1 MRHCCAE
8 EVRAGFQ
15 VRLRA
20 STLLALQLVLRVLM
34 LPLLLPISGNSG
46 EVLPCPA
53 FVGDGESFHPRDDC
67 GENARLV
74 TRGFGAPRIFCNV
87 TLAIN
92 LASNC
97 DRFLR

>member
-1 MRHCCAE
+1 MI
-8 EVRAGFQ
+8 AGDGE
-15 VRLRA
+15 RR
-20 STLLALQLVLRVLM
+20 R

-74 TRGFGAPRIFCNV
+74 ASGFGAPRIV
-87 TLAIN
+87 TLQSQSRIAIDFCADVN
-92 LASNC
+92 LTVF
-97 DRFLR
+97 RTIYIF

>member
-1 MRHCCAE
+1 MI
-8 EVRAGFQ
+8 AGDGE
-15 VRLRA
+15 RR
-20 STLLALQLVLRVLM
+20 R

-74 TRGFGAPRIFCNV
+74 ASGFGAPRIV
-87 TLAIN
+87 TLQSQSTFSGIAIDFARMFN
-92 LASNC
+92 LTGFRTIYN
-97 DRFLR
+97 F